1 MPHETSD
8 RAPSHS
14 ALHSLWDA
22 AGMLVVFALLF
33 GGCAVWVDDFLS
45 WANMK
50 GLALSVSTIGM
61 VACTMLFCLASGD
74 FDLSV
79 GSVVACSGVL
89 AAVVIDRTG
98 KVALG
103 VLAGV
108 AAGGIVGLFNGVIIA
123 KCKINALITT
133 LATMQIVRIHRS
145 YCTSSTPLR
154 AQQCVGCSPHAHG

>member
-123 KCKINALITT
+123 KCKSNALITT
-133 LATMQIVRIHRS
+133 LATMQIVRGMS
-145 YCTSSTPLR
+145 YTR
-154 AQQCVGCSPHAHG
+154 EG